1 MLEQLFGSKTRFNLL
16 RFLFHNSDDSFFVRE
31 LSRALNSQV
40 NAVRREINLLKK
52 LDILIEEDKKD
63 NGAEHGASLRKYYSL
78 NKDALI
84 YPELEALI
92 LKADVLVEKELI
104 DTIKNK
110 GGDIKLL
117 LMTGAFTK
125 DTTVSVDILLVGDI
139 KERNIAKIIADYEKK
154 MGREVK
160 YTIMNEKEFRERR
173 HIMDK
178 FIFSIFEAKHE
189 KIINE
194 MGM

>member
-194 MGM
+194 MGI

>member
-139 KERNIAKIIADYEKK
+139 KERNIAKIITDYEKK

-194 MGM
+194 MGI

>member
-139 KERNIAKIIADYEKK
+139 KERNIAKIITDYEKK

>member
-1 MLEQLFGSKTRFNLL
+1 MLEQLFGSKPRFNLL

-139 KERNIAKIIADYEKK
+139 KERNIAKIITDYEKK

-194 MGM
+194 MGI